1 MLKNYIKIAFRNL
14 FKNKTYSSINIFGLA
29 VGICCC
35 VLIGLYVN
43 NEWSYDEF
51 HSKADSIYRVWYEE
65 TTSDQ
70 RILTNTATPVKLGPT
85 IRENIPEAE
94 HVTYLYNFNNL
105 VTTVQQPEAQSESF
119 LVVNDDFFQIFDFEL
134 LQGEASSVFNTPSSV
149 VLSESASKRLFGNQ
163 SPLLQGLSIRM
174 GDEFYEFTV
183 TGIIEDS
190 PSNSSLEYNIL
201 MPIENLETLISE
213 QGRESWF
220 NIYGSTFITLI
231 EGTNPEHLESKFS
244 SMMERE
250 LGPETYEETQYTI
263 HLQPISDI
271 HLNTELGGGTVISVS
286 DPVYSYILSAI
297 ALLLLLIACI
307 NFMTLSISRST
318 SRAKEVGIRKTIGAL
333 RQNLMFQFWGEAL
346 LMTTIAFLLGLTFVE
361 LLLPFFNDLSGT
373 ELNLTY
379 SSLSLLIITLTAV
392 VVSIFAGIYPALI
405 LSGFK
410 PVEVL
415 KGRVNM
421 SSGKGRFQQF
431 MVIFQFALSIAL
443 IIGTIT
449 IQNQM
454 NFVQNKNLGF
464 QKDQVLVIDSGATNT
479 SQSDPD
485 EVLQQALRYKE
496 ILQSQL
502 NISEGVRAVTTSSY
516 TPVQTGGWFRM
527 GFTDDQ
533 QQVRNIHGN
542 VVDADFI
549 SAFGI
554 SIKQGRNFSD
564 RNTSDKR
571 QAIIVNEALVDYFG
585 WENPIG
591 ERLPGP
597 EFIDHEVIGV
607 VENFHYE
614 SLHTSVE
621 PLVLAM
627 SFELLFSGIQN
638 LSINN
643 SFHPRISITLTT
655 DNLQQTVDGIR
666 TEFKTIM
673 PSTPF
678 TYTFLDQALDNQY
691 RQEQRLSR
699 IVSTGSVLAIIIACL
714 GLFGL
719 ASLMVIRRTKE
730 IGVRKV
736 LGASSLRILLLINR
750 DFTKLV
756 AIGFIIAAPVAWYSM
771 NSWLEGFAYQAG
783 ISIWVFLLAG
793 FLTLLIAWISVGYQS
808 FKATTINPVES
819 LKGE

>member
-29 VGICCC
+29 IGICCC

-51 HSKADSIYRVWYEE
+51 HSKADRIYRVWYEE

-70 RILTNTATPVKLGPT
+70 RVLTNTATPVKLGPT
-85 IRENIPEAE
+85 IHENIPEAE
-94 HVTYLYNFNNL
+94 YVTYLYNFNNL
-105 VTTVQQPEAQSESF
+105 VTTSQQPEAQSESF
-119 LVVNDDFFQIFDFEL
+119 LVVNNDFFNIFDFEL
-134 LQGEASSVFNTPSSV
+134 LQGEASSVFNNPSSV
-149 VLSESASKRLFGNQ
+149 VLSESAAQRVFGNQ
-163 SPLLQGLSIRM
+163 NPLLQALSVRM
-174 GDEFYEFTV
+174 GNEFYEFTV

-190 PSNSSLEYNIL
+190 PSNSSLSYNIL
-201 MPIENLETLISE
+201 MPIENLNMLIAE
-213 QGRESWF
+213 RGRESWF
-220 NIYGSTFITLI
+220 NIYGSTFITLM
-231 EGTNPEHLESKFS
+231 EGTNPEQLKSKFS

-250 LGPETYEETQYTI
+250 LGSETYEETQYTI

-271 HLNTELGGGTVISVS
+271 HLNTELGGGGVISVS

-318 SRAKEVGIRKTIGAL
+318 SRAKEVGIRKTIGAY
-333 RQNLMFQFWGEAL
+333 RQHLMFQFWGEAL
-346 LMTTIAFLLGLTFVE
+346 LMTTIAFLLGLTFAE

-373 ELNLTY
+373 ELNLIY
-379 SSLSLLIITLTAV
+379 SPLSLLIIAITAAV
-392 VVSIFAGIYPALI
+392 ISVFAGIYPALV

-415 KGRVNM
+415 KGRINM
-421 SSGKGRFQQF
+421 SSGKGHFQQY
-431 MVIFQFALSIAL
+431 MVVFQFALSIAL

-454 NFVQNKNLGF
+454 NYVQNKNLGF
-464 QKDQVLVIDSGATNT
+464 QKDQVLVINSGATNT

-485 EVLQQALRYKE
+485 EVLKLAIRNKE

-502 NISEGVRAVTTSSY
+502 DISQGVSAITTSSY

-527 GFTDDQ
+527 GFEDDQ

-549 SAFGI
+549 STLGI
-554 SIKQGRNFSD
+554 SVKQGRNFSD
-564 RNTSDKR
+564 ANTSDER
-571 QAIIVNEALVDYFG
+571 QAIIVNQALVDYFG

-638 LSINN
+638 LSLNN
-643 SFHPRISITLTT
+643 SFNPRISMTLTT
-655 DNLQQTVDGIR
+655 ENLQQTVDNIR
-666 TEFKTIM
+666 GEFETIM
-673 PSTPF
+673 PGTPF

-691 RQEQRLSR
+691 RQEERLSR
-699 IVSTGSVLAIIIACL
+699 IVSAGSLLAIIIACL

-719 ASLMVIRRTKE
+719 ASLMVVRKTKE

-736 LGASSLRILLLINR
+736 LGASSSRILFLMNKE
-750 DFTKLV
+750 FTKLV
-756 AIGFIIAAPVAWYSM
+756 AIGFLIATPIAWYGM
-771 NSWLEGFAYQAG
+771 NYWLEGFAYQVG
-783 ISIWVFLLAG
+783 ISIWTFIIAG
-793 FLTLLIAWISVGYQS
+793 FSCLFVAWISVGYQS
-808 FKATTINPVES
+808 FKATAINPVES

>member
-1 MLKNYIKIAFRNL
+1 M
-14 FKNKTYSSINIFGLA
+14 
-29 VGICCC
+29 
-35 VLIGLYVN
+35 
-43 NEWSYDEF
+43 
-51 HSKADSIYRVWYEE
+51 
-65 TTSDQ
+65 
-70 RILTNTATPVKLGPT
+70 
-85 IRENIPEAE
+85 
-94 HVTYLYNFNNL
+94 
-105 VTTVQQPEAQSESF
+105 
-119 LVVNDDFFQIFDFEL
+119 VV
-134 LQGEASSVFNTPSSV
+134 
-149 VLSESASKRLFGNQ
+149 
-163 SPLLQGLSIRM
+163 
-174 GDEFYEFTV
+174 
-183 TGIIEDS
+183 
-190 PSNSSLEYNIL
+190 
-201 MPIENLETLISE
+201 
-213 QGRESWF
+213 
-220 NIYGSTFITLI
+220 
-231 EGTNPEHLESKFS
+231 
-244 SMMERE
+244 
-250 LGPETYEETQYTI
+250 
-263 HLQPISDI
+263 
-271 HLNTELGGGTVISVS
+271 
-286 DPVYSYILSAI
+286 
-297 ALLLLLIACI
+297 
-307 NFMTLSISRST
+307 
-318 SRAKEVGIRKTIGAL
+318 
-333 RQNLMFQFWGEAL
+333 
-346 LMTTIAFLLGLTFVE
+346 
-361 LLLPFFNDLSGT
+361 
-373 ELNLTY
+373 
-379 SSLSLLIITLTAV
+379 
-392 VVSIFAGIYPALI
+392 
-405 LSGFK
+405 
-410 PVEVL
+410 
-415 KGRVNM
+415 
-421 SSGKGRFQQF
+421 
-431 MVIFQFALSIAL
+431 FQFALSTTL

-485 EVLQQALRYKE
+485 EVLLQALRYKE

-502 NISEGVRAVTTSSY
+502 DISEGVRAVTASSY

-554 SIKQGRNFSD
+554 PIKQGRNFSNE
-564 RNTSDKR
+564 NTSDKR

-621 PLVLAM
+621 PLVLTM

-638 LSINN
+638 LSLNN
-643 SFHPRISITLTT
+643 SFHPRISMTLTT

-673 PSTPF
+673 PGTPF

-736 LGASSLRILLLINR
+736 LGASSLRVLLLINR

-756 AIGFIIAAPVAWYSM
+756 AIGFIIAAPIAWYSM
-771 NSWLEGFAYQAG
+771 NSWLEGFAYQTG
-783 ISIWVFLLAG
+783 ISIWVFILAG
-793 FLTLLIAWISVGYQS
+793 FLTLLIAWLSVGYQS